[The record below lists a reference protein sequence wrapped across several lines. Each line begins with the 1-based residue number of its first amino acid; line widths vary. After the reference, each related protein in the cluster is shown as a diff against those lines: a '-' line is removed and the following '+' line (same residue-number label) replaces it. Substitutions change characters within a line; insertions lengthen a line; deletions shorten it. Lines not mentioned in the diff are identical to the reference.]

1 MIFGNLT
8 FSIIYLSHLIIYSI
22 FSLFYFQWFST
33 LLFLFFIFFC
43 YSCIFIF
50 IIYYFPY
57 NYCITDIYLILL
69 IESRSVADIFRINVI
84 SNPNVRSPVLTFGS
98 TTFFHIRNENMFIA
112 AVSKQNALAALVLL
126 SIPSYTL
133 ILFFLFQILNS
144 KHFLK
149 NTNNI

>member
-1 MIFGNLT
+1 MIFGNLSL
-8 FSIIYLSHLIIYSI
+8 FLHHLSHLIISSSI
-22 FSLFYFQWFST
+22 RSFLYFIFNDFP
-33 LLFLFFIFFC
+33 LYYYYFLFFC

-57 NYCITDIYLILL
+57 NYCITDIYILILL

-126 SIPSYTL
+126 SIPFLYSSSILL
-133 ILFFLFQILNS
+133 ISNS
-144 KHFLK
+144 
-149 NTNNI
+149 